1 MKPSSASETIKYLS
15 ETKSLINQI
24 LILSTQRNKTLKII
38 ACNTTFKLLLMRI
51 EAALTAS
58 ISGVGDDLTAGSVII
73 QKGLYD
79 PIIEYWVKELTV

>member
-1 MKPSSASETIKYLS
+1 
-15 ETKSLINQI
+15 
-24 LILSTQRNKTLKII
+24 
-38 ACNTTFKLLLMRI
+38 MRI